1 MADDCPKC
9 EEGLPPWM
17 GTFADLMSLLMC
29 FFVLL
34 LSFATI
40 DAVRFKKMAE
50 SMRDAF
56 GVQREIP
63 AAEIVKGVSVIK
75 MEWSPTVSEQAVITE
90 IRQETSE
97 VEEKHLKMHD
107 AEKDKP
113 EEGENEQQE
122 KQQDIKDQQQ
132 LSAEQQQDIDEQL
145 AMQAAQEQMEKDLAE
160 QFAELQDS
168 LDPEVEAGLVTLE
181 KKEGT
186 IIIRIQEK
194 GSFGSGSASLDPDFH
209 KVMDRISKVLAPK
222 PGKIMVAGHT
232 DNIPIRTGRFRS
244 NWELSSARA
253 VTVLHS
259 LLRNK
264 DIAENRVVVQGF
276 ADTHPLVAN
285 DSPQNRAKNRR
296 VELILS
302 RAVGENFDDIQELG
316 PQVPESGENE

>member
-1 MADDCPKC
+1 MAKDCPKC
-9 EEGLPPWM
+9 EAGLPPWM
-17 GTFADLMSLLMC
+17 ATFADMMALLMC

-50 SMRDAF
+50 SMKDAF

-75 MEWSPTVSEQAVITE
+75 QEWSPTISEPSVITE
-90 IRQETSE
+90 IRQETTE
-97 VEEKHLKMHD
+97 VEREHLKMHEGQTEFESQGQD
-107 AEKDKP
+107 SREQAQQAER
-113 EEGENEQQE
+113 EEMLEAAR
-122 KQQDIKDQQQ
+122 
-132 LSAEQQQDIDEQL
+132 AELER
-145 AMQAAQEQMEKDLAE
+145 DLAE
-160 QFAELQDS
+160 QFEDLQEALEL
-168 LDPEVEAGLVTLE
+168 EVEQGLVTLE
-181 KKEGT
+181 RADSK

-194 GSFGSGSASLDPDFH
+194 GSFPSGSARLDAGFH
-209 KVMDRISKVLAPK
+209 EVMDRISRVLAAK
-222 PGKIMVAGHT
+222 PGTIMVAGHT
-232 DNIPIRTGRFRS
+232 DNIPISTGRFRS

-264 DIAENRVVVQGF
+264 DIAEDRVLVQGF
-276 ADTHPLVAN
+276 SDTKPVVDN

-302 RAVGENFDDIQELG
+302 RGMDQDFGDLKELG
-316 PQVPESGENE
+316 AE